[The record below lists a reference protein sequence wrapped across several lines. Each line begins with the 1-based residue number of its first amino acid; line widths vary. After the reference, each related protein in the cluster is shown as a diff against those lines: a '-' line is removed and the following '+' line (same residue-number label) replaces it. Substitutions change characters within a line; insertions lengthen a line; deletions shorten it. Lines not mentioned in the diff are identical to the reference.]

1 MADEELIVKITV
13 QGDKKAQEALNKTKD
28 SSEKLSDSS
37 KTLASSTSKLGD
49 AFMKMVP
56 GGSALSSKLKDVGG
70 FAEQLG
76 LKFGMSSEAAAGLSS
91 TIAALGPVAIAAAA
105 ALAAITAA
113 AIALGAAIKLAV
125 EAAPLES
132 IQLGFDVTAAR
143 AGAMGDEVLAAMQ
156 KASGGMVSMEDLMRK
171 FNDASMLVSPD
182 FALQLS
188 DAMEPLQKVAAVT
201 GESMDYLVNSFV
213 TGVGRLSK
221 PILDNLR
228 VTVDTEKAY
237 AQYARTLGKAT
248 DALTKQEQQM
258 ALANYTIE
266 QLKKNTAGI
275 PSVTQT
281 AAGIMASFTASAQ
294 DLRKA
299 LGLSVLPILT
309 EVLRVFGVP
318 LRTAMQTAARG
329 FRAVGNA
336 LKNTLNQPE
345 VREAL
350 DGLSASMSE
359 LFGQSTQAAMK
370 IIVAMVTD
378 FAKRWAQ
385 NGPKTIK
392 TITEIVQEL
401 NKLAIVIN
409 RVLDAANQLGLIKT
423 TAQDLTSAAVV
434 ANATVRS
441 GETVHSGG
449 IATYASGTP
458 FHPGGMA
465 IVGERGPELVN
476 LPRGSSVSPNG
487 ASAGLTLYGDLNIT
501 TNADSLSALM
511 LDIERAAKAT
521 V

>member
-1 MADEELIVKITV
+1 MGDEELRVKITV
-13 QGDKKAQEALNKTKD
+13 QGGDKAKAALDATD
-28 SSEKLSDSS
+28 TSS
-37 KTLASSTSKLGD
+37 KTLTKTFSNLIPGVKDATGKIDGLAKMTGELG
-49 AFMKMVP
+49 P
-56 GGSALSSKLKDVGG
+56 
-70 FAEQLG
+70 QLG
-76 LKFGMSSEAAAGLSS
+76 LSAEASAGLASQM
-91 TIAALGPVAIAAAA
+91 A
-105 ALAAITAA
+105 ALAPVIGAVVVAVGVAVAALAGLKA
-113 AIALGAAIKLAV
+113 AIDLAV

-156 KASGGMVSMEDLMRK
+156 KASGGMIGMEDLMRK

-182 FALQLS
+182 FALLLT
-188 DAMEPLQKVAAVT
+188 DALEPLQKVAATT
-201 GESMDYLVNSFV
+201 GASMDYLLNSFV
-213 TGVGRLSK
+213 TGVGRQSK
-221 PILDNLR
+221 LILDNLR
-228 VTVDTEKAY
+228 VTIDTEQAY

-392 TITEIVQEL
+392 IITEIVQEL

-441 GETVHSGG
+441 RETVHSGG